1 MKPRLDVS
9 AYEMLGLA
17 TDADAHA
24 IKQAY
29 YRIART
35 WHPDVSTHADAK
47 EVFGHISRA
56 HEILTHPQ
64 QRVVYD
70 FALMN
75 GIPLAAPE
83 RFQSFYGR
91 VRHIDFVARN
101 HRALGWA
108 FAGAFTVLCAGMRV
122 AWWRRQH
129 AESACASINA
139 GETDGPRPRSGAA
152 EESLLSPTEP
162 PMLRPALPP
171 APILEAP
178 RVSAAAIGGLIGT
191 MGGGGAVVACGAA
204 GSSGARYALAAA
216 LCGGLGGRV
225 ALPWVDRRVRGLK
238 SLRTRTA
245 EMLVDYSRP
254 LCELISAAAA
264 IVITRRMYPALLL
277 GDAHLRFLR
286 AGTLGAVAGHGLGR
300 AATRANHRA
309 EH

>member
-1 MKPRLDVS
+1 MSADPSMKPRLDVS
-9 AYEMLGLA
+9 AYEMLGVA
-17 TDADAHA
+17 TDADAQA
-24 IKQAY
+24 IKQSY

-70 FALMN
+70 FVLMN
-75 GIPLAAPE
+75 DIPIVAPE

-108 FAGAFTVLCAGMRV
+108 FAGTFTVLFTGIRV
-122 AWWRRQH
+122 ALWRKQH
-129 AESACASINA
+129 AKSACASINA
-139 GETDGPRPRSGAA
+139 GDADGPRARSGAA

-162 PMLRPALPP
+162 PVLQP
-171 APILEAP
+171 
-178 RVSAAAIGGLIGT
+178 AAIGGLIGT

-204 GSSGARYALAAA
+204 GSAGARYALAAA
-216 LCGGLGGRV
+216 LCGGLGGRL

-254 LCELISAAAA
+254 LCELLSAAAA
-264 IVITRRMYPALLL
+264 IVITRRMYPALLF

-300 AATRANHRA
+300 AATRAGSGT
-309 EH
+309 E